1 MRNYIEKVNWF
12 NEFPDNGDNEG
23 YIYGI
28 NYIDFEGEGDILDC
42 EWFKSE
48 NEREFAIKQLDNPII
63 LFNN

>member
-48 NEREFAIKQLDNPII
+48 NEREVAIKQLDNPII